1 MAADASGAAPPP
13 KTNDGAESGG
23 LSPAF
28 PGLDEHPMSSPTPS
42 QPSTGSEPG
51 FQLDRRGSDRD
62 PDPSLASAGD
72 GPLHFLTP
80 AAELAVTAELP
91 AAAVIGGPELL
102 DGAVRFLAEA
112 SAVLASSLDYEA
124 TLATVARLAVPFLAD
139 YCVVDILDGSGGIR
153 RVATAHADPARESLV
168 EQLRAF
174 PPGLGDD
181 SLVSRVV
188 RAGRAELLPDIASDQ
203 VRRDL
208 GGRPALLRVV
218 EGLRPTSAMCVPLVA
233 HGAVGGALL
242 LVATDRT
249 GRHFGPMHQRV
260 AEELAR
266 RAALAV
272 DNARLYAAEREARLR
287 AERLRAAT
295 VAFAQALTV
304 DDVVRVALS
313 AVRDALEAD
322 AGSVWL
328 VDADPR
334 DPALRQAMHEGFP
347 AEATVCT
354 RLPLGRR
361 APLTEAVHRGEAFVV
376 PSAAWWH
383 AHFDTPLPLALEHG
397 MATLV
402 TLPMAFGGRTLGV
415 LGLGFRRERTPQD
428 AELTVATALAAQA
441 AQSLERARLFEVA
454 ERSRREAEA
463 ALEVA
468 ERASR
473 AKSEFLAVMS
483 HELRTP
489 LNAIG
494 GYVQLLE
501 MELRGP
507 ITDAQRDD
515 LQRIRRAQSALR
527 SLIDDVLDFSRL
539 DAGRMEYDIGSVELS
554 DVLATAEAVIA
565 PLARGRGLEL
575 EIPLEVA
582 MQVRCDARRLQQVL
596 LNLLSNAVKFT
607 PAGGRVRV
615 DCRRAG
621 TAVELRVSDTGA
633 GIDSAELARV
643 FEPFEQGARGLTR
656 EATGVGLG
664 LAISRR
670 LSEEM
675 GGALS
680 IETSTPGEGS
690 TFLLVLPLMSS

>member
-1 MAADASGAAPPP
+1 
-13 KTNDGAESGG
+13 
-23 LSPAF
+23 
-28 PGLDEHPMSSPTPS
+28 MSSPTPPHS
-42 QPSTGSEPG
+42 GTGSEPG

-62 PDPSLASAGD
+62 PDLPQAPAGEER
-72 GPLHFLTP
+72 LHFLTP

-91 AAAVIGGPELL
+91 AATPIGGPELL
-102 DGAVRFLAEA
+102 DGAARFLAEA

-139 YCVVDILDGSGGIR
+139 YCIVDILDDSGTIR
-153 RVATAHADPARESLV
+153 RVATAHADPASEPLV
-168 EQLRAF
+168 AQMRQF
-174 PPGLGDD
+174 PPSPSDD
-181 SLVSRVV
+181 SLVSSVIRS
-188 RAGRAELLPDIASDQ
+188 GRSELLPEVNLSQARHGLDA
-203 VRRDL
+203 
-208 GGRPALLRVV
+208 RPALLRVV

-249 GRHFGPMHQRV
+249 SRRFGAMHQRV

-295 VAFAQALTV
+295 VAFAQAFTV
-304 DDVVRVALS
+304 DDVVEVALA
-313 AVRDALEAD
+313 AVREALDAD

-328 VDADPR
+328 VDR
-334 DPALRQAMHEGFP
+334 DAREPALRQVLHEGFTP
-347 AEATVCT
+347 EATACSH
-354 RLPLGRR
+354 LPLGRR
-361 APLTEAVHRGEAFVV
+361 APLTEAVHRGEPFVV

-383 AHFDTPLPLALEHG
+383 AHFDTPLPLAMQHG
-397 MATLV
+397 MAALV

-415 LGLGFRRERTPQD
+415 LGLGFARERIPGD
-428 AELTVATALAAQA
+428 AAITVAMALAAQG

-454 ERSRREAEA
+454 EHSRREAEA

-507 ITDAQRDD
+507 ITAAQRDD
-515 LQRIRRAQSALR
+515 LQRIRRAQGALR

-539 DAGRMEYDIGSVELS
+539 EAGRMEYELEVVTLS
-554 DVLATAEAVIA
+554 EVLATAEAVIA

-575 EIPLEVA
+575 EILLAVH
-582 MQVRCDARRLQQVL
+582 MRVRADARRLQQVL

-607 PAGGRVRV
+607 PAGGRIRV
-615 DCRRAG
+615 ECRAAG
-621 TAVELRVSDTGA
+621 GALELRVSDTGQ
-633 GIDSAELARV
+633 GIASAELARV

-656 EATGVGLG
+656 ETTGVGLG

-670 LSEEM
+670 LAEEM
-675 GGALS
+675 GGSLS
-680 IETSTPGEGS
+680 IEDSALGRGS
-690 TFLLVLPLMSS
+690 TFLLVLPLAQSS